1 MWVLPPVAQP
11 SCHSEDGKR
20 ICFCQVLA
28 GAGLGVGGG
37 LEGVTFEITPEL
49 CFQDRSLPSRK
60 IAGVEEM
67 KQAPEPNSDVA
78 EISELS
84 EREFK
89 TTKIMLK
96 SLIEKVDNVQEQMRN
111 ISKKWKTPKENRKAM
126 LDIKTI
132 RNECF

>member
-1 MWVLPPVAQP
+1 M
-11 SCHSEDGKR
+11 
-20 ICFCQVLA
+20 
-28 GAGLGVGGG
+28 GVGGG

-111 ISKKWKTPKENRKAM
+111 ISKKWKTPKENRKEM